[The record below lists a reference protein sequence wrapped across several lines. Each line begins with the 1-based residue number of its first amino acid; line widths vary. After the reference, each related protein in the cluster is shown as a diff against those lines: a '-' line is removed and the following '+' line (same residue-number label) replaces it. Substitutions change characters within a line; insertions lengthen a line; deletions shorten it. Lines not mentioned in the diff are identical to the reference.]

1 MPFHAAIGL
10 ASTLL
15 AISVAEPAPKDVV
28 ALKVGL
34 VSERSIG
41 MGDVHRYSVSLTPGQ
56 MLRVIVDQRGIDLVL
71 KLHGPD
77 GSKLRELDAPTG
89 AQGPEQLSFLA
100 DTGGSYRIDVAT
112 FPYQPSGTTG
122 RYEIRVV
129 DLRAATPQ
137 ERTAAATEKI
147 LAGREREWDDAV
159 RTRDTNAL
167 GRIMS
172 DDFISLPAL
181 GGGANAT
188 KEQILKMY
196 ADLIAREKDATFSHE
211 LTDTAIHIVGD
222 TALANGRSTITRRT
236 PHGESK
242 QAGRYL
248 HAWQKRA
255 GEWRLVADHWDPAGR
270 LPPPAK
276 VVPVNKVVLDGYVG
290 RYDIWPGSVLT
301 VSTTGDG
308 LTFKNET
315 WGWTETYLPA
325 SSTEFFGEVDGNSR
339 ALFIRNDAGR
349 VSEVILTFAGQA
361 TRAPRLEP

>member
-1 MPFHAAIGL
+1 MPFQTAIGL
-10 ASTLL
+10 ASALIAMGAAEL
-15 AISVAEPAPKDVV
+15 ATKDAVELKAGFVAERP
-28 ALKVGL
+28 
-34 VSERSIG
+34 IG
-41 MGDVHRYSVSLTPGQ
+41 MSEVHRYSAHLNQGQ
-56 MLRVIVDQRGIDLVL
+56 MLRVSVDQRGIDLVL
-71 KLHGPD
+71 KLYGPD

-89 AQGPEQLSFLA
+89 AQGPERLSFLA

-181 GGGANAT
+181 GGGATAT

-196 ADLIAREKDATFSHE
+196 ADLIAREKDSTFSHE

-222 TALANGRSTITRRT
+222 TALANGRSTITRKM

-242 QAGRYL
+242 QAGRYI
-248 HAWQKRA
+248 HAWQKRG

-276 VVPVNKVVLDGYVG
+276 VVPVSRLLLDGHAG
-290 RYDIWPGSVLT
+290 RYDLWPGSVLT
-301 VSTTGDG
+301 VTTTGDG

-325 SSTEFFGEVDGNSR
+325 SSTEFFGQVDGNSR

-349 VSEVILTFAGQA
+349 VSEVILLFDGQA
-361 TRAPRLEP
+361 TRAPKIEP